1 MIRLCECD
9 TNLRGHLRLL
19 LHALTHP
26 HGNVPPLW
34 ELAHGGESV
43 LELMEKKDTGNRSP
57 LNKCN

>member
-43 LELMEKKDTGNRSP
+43 LELIE
-57 LNKCN
+57 